1 MEMERRLEMIDFSR
15 FSRVR
20 ADLKERLM
28 QQVNGEMSM
37 EELDYVAAAADG
49 RKHDK
54 EIHNK

>member
-1 MEMERRLEMIDFSR
+1 MEMERHLEMMDFSK
-15 FSRVR
+15 FSRVK

-28 QQVNGEMSM
+28 QRVSGEMSM
-37 EELDYVAAAADG
+37 EELDYVAAAAGG

>member
-1 MEMERRLEMIDFSR
+1 MEMERRLEKMDFSK

-20 ADLKERLM
+20 AGLKERLM
-28 QQVNGEMSM
+28 QQVNGEMAM
-37 EELDYVAAAADG
+37 EELDYVAAAAGG